1 MRRIPLSVVGIYL
14 AFVII
19 AAFVAWGAVTNGT
32 LSNPWPMVTV
42 LAFLAVCTV
51 WTSISVLHRGS
62 VYHWLQPDKRP
73 RRWVLIILMQLF
85 AVFCL
90 TLLVCFIFR
99 DVWISRVLLALFAID
114 SFATLVT
121 LRWLP
126 WLVDR
131 LVIRRGW
138 QLR

>member
-1 MRRIPLSVVGIYL
+1 M
-14 AFVII
+14 
-19 AAFVAWGAVTNGT
+19 AA
-32 LSNPWPMVTV
+32 M

-51 WTSISVLHRGS
+51 WTSISVLRQGS
-62 VYHWLQPDKRP
+62 VYQWLQPQKRP

-85 AVFCL
+85 VVFCL
-90 TLLVCFIFR
+90 TLVFGFIFR
-99 DVWISRVLLALFAID
+99 DVWISRLLLVLFAID
-114 SFATLVT
+114 SFVT
-121 LRWLP
+121 LLTLKWFS

>member
-1 MRRIPLSVVGIYL
+1 MHRTPISVVGIYL
-14 AFVII
+14 AFAVI
-19 AAFVAWGAVTNGT
+19 AALIGWAAATDRT
-32 LSNPWPMVTV
+32 LSSPWPMVV
-42 LAFLAVCTV
+42 ILAFLAVSTV
-51 WTSISVLHRGS
+51 WTSISVLRRGS
-62 VYHWLQPDKRP
+62 VYHWLQPEKRP
-73 RRWVLIILMQLF
+73 RRWVLIILMQFF

-99 DVWISRVLLALFAID
+99 DVWISRALLVLFAID

-121 LRWLP
+121 LKWFS

-131 LVIRRGW
+131 LVIHRGW

>member
-14 AFVII
+14 AFAVI
-19 AAFVAWGAVTNGT
+19 AVVVAWGAATDGT
-32 LSNPWPMVTV
+32 LSNPWPIVAV
-42 LAFLAVCTV
+42 LVFLAVCTV
-51 WTSISVLHRGS
+51 WTSISVLRQGS
-62 VYHWLQPDKRP
+62 VYNWLQPEKRP

-99 DVWISRVLLALFAID
+99 DVWISRALLVIFAID
-114 SFATLVT
+114 SFATLLT
-121 LRWLP
+121 LKWFS